1 MLEVSTPG
9 EKPPRWVIAKSSS
22 AVLSVS
28 QMDSKGQ
35 DITQLLNDLTQGKPA
50 SQEHLIAAIYGEL
63 RRIAGAHLQRERNDH
78 TLQATALV
86 NEAFLRMVQHENCS
100 WESRTHFFAV
110 ASTMMRRVLVDYA
123 RRRNRAKRGGGEVAA
138 ELREEMYLSEQ
149 KSTEI
154 LDLDEAL
161 GRLSLLEPRQTRVV
175 ELRFFGGLTIEQ
187 SADVLG
193 VSPRTVKNDWNVARA
208 WLHRELKSKVNLAG
222 GGQLTV

>member
-1 MLEVSTPG
+1 MLEASTPG
-9 EKPPRWVIAKSSS
+9 EKPPRRAVAKSPS
-22 AVLSVS
+22 AVLSVC

-35 DITQLLNDLTQGKPA
+35 DITQLLNDLTQGKA
-50 SQEHLIAAIYGEL
+50 ESQEQLIAAIYGEL

-78 TLQATALV
+78 TLQATALA
-86 NEAFLRMVQHENCS
+86 NEAFLRLVQENCS

-123 RRRNRAKRGGGEVAA
+123 RRRNRAKRGGGEEVA

-154 LDLDEAL
+154 LELDEAL
-161 GRLSLLEPRQTRVV
+161 VRLSLLEPRQTRVV

-208 WLHRELKSKVNLAG
+208 WLHRELKSKANLAG
-222 GGQLTV
+222 GGELTV

>member
-1 MLEVSTPG
+1 M
-9 EKPPRWVIAKSSS
+9 
-22 AVLSVS
+22 
-28 QMDSKGQ
+28 
-35 DITQLLNDLTQGKPA
+35 
-50 SQEHLIAAIYGEL
+50 
-63 RRIAGAHLQRERNDH
+63 
-78 TLQATALV
+78 
-86 NEAFLRMVQHENCS
+86 
-100 WESRTHFFAV
+100 
-110 ASTMMRRVLVDYA
+110 
-123 RRRNRAKRGGGEVAA
+123 AA